1 MHIDHLTLYARD
13 LPALRDFYAGTLGL
27 PVVDETTERV
37 TFQTGSSS
45 LTFGHDPAHT
55 AFSHLAFDIPRT
67 LVDGAQAWLGAR
79 VPLLADHDGRTRFG
93 PDASWNTTNLY
104 FADPAGNI
112 LELIARHGLPHDHAG
127 PFGPQHVLHLSEFG
141 LVVDDVPD
149 AVRWL
154 GETRDLRPF
163 NGQSDTF
170 TAVGGHGGM
179 LIVVP
184 AGRGWMPT
192 GQPAVPAPFALEWN
206 GIQFLSSGT
215 VPTLAGRR
223 P

>member
-1 MHIDHLTLYARD
+1 MHIDHLTLRGRD
-13 LPALRDFYAGTLGL
+13 LRAQRDFYAGTLGL
-27 PVVDETTERV
+27 PVVAETPERLTV
-37 TFQTGSSS
+37 QAGSSS

-55 AFSHLAFDIPRT
+55 AFSHLAFDIPRA
-67 LVDGAQAWLGAR
+67 LVDGAQAWLEAR
-79 VPLLADHDGRTRFG
+79 VPLLADHDGRNRFG
-93 PDASWNTTNLY
+93 PNEQWNTTNLY

-112 LELIARHGLPHDHAG
+112 LEFIARHDLPHDHAG
-127 PFGPQHVLHLSEFG
+127 PFGPGHILHVSEFG
-141 LVVDDVPD
+141 LVVDDVPG

-154 GETRDLRPF
+154 GDTHDLRPF
-163 NGQSDTF
+163 NGRSDTF

-192 GQPAVPAPFALEWN
+192 GQPAVPAPFALAWS
-206 GIQFLSSGT
+206 GIHSLTSAT
-215 VPTLAGRR
+215 VPTLAGWR